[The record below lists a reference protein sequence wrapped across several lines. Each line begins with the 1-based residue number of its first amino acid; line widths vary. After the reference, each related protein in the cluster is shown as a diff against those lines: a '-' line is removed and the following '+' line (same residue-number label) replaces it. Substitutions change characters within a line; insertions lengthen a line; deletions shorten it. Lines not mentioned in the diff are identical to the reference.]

1 MMNIDKASNTK
12 LYFEFKMEEWSV
24 HKNKMHTNKVHANN
38 KEISKEESTVL
49 PNKDNSSLGEINEM
63 EEIKENQS
71 NVCDA
76 EGFKEETLVE
86 AEILEDEELREEE
99 PKEILESERERDMKK
114 KTIKLEEENKKLQD
128 EIDSFKDKLLRTA
141 AEYENF
147 RRRTAKE
154 KEGIYVDA
162 CADVLKE
169 VLPVLDN
176 LERALSIDGSG
187 EDLRT
192 GVEMTV
198 RQFNDAFNKLGV
210 EELSSE
216 GNFDPNLHN
225 AVMHIQDEDYGTNE
239 IVEVFQKGYKKANRV
254 LRHSM
259 VKVAN

>member
-1 MMNIDKASNTK
+1 MHT
-12 LYFEFKMEEWSV
+12 
-24 HKNKMHTNKVHANN
+24 NKMHTNKVQANN
-38 KEISKEESTVL
+38 SEISKEESTVL
-49 PNKDNSSLGEINEM
+49 PNEDNSSLGEVNEM
-63 EEIKENQS
+63 EENKENQS

-86 AEILEDEELREEE
+86 AEILEDEES
-99 PKEILESERERDMKK
+99 KEILESEREKDMKK

-128 EIDSFKDKLLRTA
+128 EVDSFKDKLLRTA